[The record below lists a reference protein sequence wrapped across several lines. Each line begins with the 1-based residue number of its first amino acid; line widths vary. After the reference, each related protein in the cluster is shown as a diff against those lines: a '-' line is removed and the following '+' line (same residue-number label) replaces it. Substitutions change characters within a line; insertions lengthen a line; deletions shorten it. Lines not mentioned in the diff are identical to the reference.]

1 MRDFRLVHDGTDWV
15 ADDGQV
21 SARAQTLPA
30 LDLALAAQLRKDRSR
45 YPGSTLDVRMTFDNS
60 VIPQWMRQYSNHYFN
75 RVVTLR
81 LAD

>member
-1 MRDFRLVHDGTDWV
+1 MIDFRLVHDGADWV
-15 ADDGQV
+15 ADDGHIR
-21 SARAQTLPA
+21 ARGRTLQA
-30 LDLALAAQLRKDRSR
+30 LDSALAAQLKALPER
-45 YPGSTLDVRMTFDNS
+45 YRGDTLDVRMTFDNC